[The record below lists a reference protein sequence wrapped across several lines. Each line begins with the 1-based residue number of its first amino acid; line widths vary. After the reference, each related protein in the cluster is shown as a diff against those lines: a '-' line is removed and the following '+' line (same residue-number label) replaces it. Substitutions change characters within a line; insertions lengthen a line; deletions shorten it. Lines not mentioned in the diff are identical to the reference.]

1 MEAWLNCTCAAK
13 RAGGSKVYIA
23 AGRQGSTASFHG
35 LMIMEGNIVVDSSKV
50 QYGPTHI
57 ESTYAYQTAS
67 VLRGKGGRV
76 TVRPITRE
84 LEFRTER
91 RVPKVGLMMVGW
103 GGNNGSTVTGTI
115 LANKLQLQWKT
126 KTGMQA
132 SRDHLPFRSAI
143 KCASSLDYS
152 LNTRR
157 GKHSSCREA
166 VSAGIN
172 RSN

>member
-1 MEAWLNCTCAAK
+1 MTME
-13 RAGGSKVYIA
+13 SKI
-23 AGRQGSTASFHG
+23 
-35 LMIMEGNIVVDSSKV
+35 LVDSSNV

-67 VLRGKGGRV
+67 VQRGKGGRV
-76 TVRPITRE
+76 IVRPITRE

-126 KTGMQA
+126 KTGLQA
-132 SRDHLPFRSAI
+132 SVRSLAAFDRQLPRARSIA
-143 KCASSLDYS
+143 
-152 LNTRR
+152 
-157 GKHSSCREA
+157 H
-166 VSAGIN
+166 
-172 RSN
+172 